1 MSDLQ
6 GSKAFR
12 LASLKELEILDT
24 PQDREFDA
32 LVKAAACVCGTSM
45 SLISLIDNERQWF
58 KARKGLEDVT
68 ETSCEV
74 AFCAHTIKQDGIFEI
89 NDATTDPRFV
99 ANPLVTGSPNIRFYA
114 GATLRLS
121 NGARIGTLCVIDKDP
136 KQLTDQQR
144 DILQHL
150 STAVVQMLEARRMTR
165 DLATSEKQFRAL
177 GAAAPLGVYRTNA
190 HGACICT
197 NEQWQAI
204 FDLRPSEAMGHGWS
218 ATLHPDDKESV
229 FKQWHDTAKSH
240 NGLDM
245 EFRIQ
250 HSDNEVKVVRT
261 ISRPFIN
268 DIGEV
273 SDHVGSVEDITV
285 RVNMQQILIKEQRR
299 LQSIIEGTG
308 TGTWE
313 WNIQT
318 GETRFNDLWANMVG
332 LTLDQVQPSTI
343 QTWDE
348 LVHPEDTEASD
359 ALLNQHLQGNSEV
372 YDCELRLHH
381 RQGHW
386 IWVHLRGRV
395 LTHQGNGKPEWM
407 FGTQLDITARKEQ
420 EQALL
425 KSEWLLAETGE
436 LANVGG
442 WELDLT
448 SNIVHWTTQTCRI
461 HGMPEN
467 YKPQLEEAIGF
478 YTPEARPAI
487 KNVIQQAINEGRPW
501 DIELPLMQKGGDT
514 IWVRS
519 VGHVEYDHGTPKR
532 LIGAL
537 QNITD
542 RVLQRQALE
551 NAHERIN
558 VATESGKIGVWEW
571 DIDNGELTWTSQM
584 YSLYGLTPDSN
595 ITNHDLWAK
604 HIHPDDRV
612 SAMQTLKQATGASI
626 GGLDLEFRAIWPD
639 GSVHFIQASSNITR
653 KTDGTVDRMIG
664 VNWDVTPLRTLS
676 NQLAEQHELLQV
688 TLQSIGDAVITT
700 NPSGHV
706 TWMNPAS
713 ESLTGWLSEKAIGIP
728 LNQVFNIIEEETR
741 RPAKNPLQTC
751 LGHIKKEENKGKTI
765 LVSRH
770 GTEFGIE
777 ESAAPIKSKEGI
789 LLGLVLVFHDVTEQ
803 RRLTREMNYR
813 ATHDALTG
821 LTNRSE
827 FETHLKSS
835 LYKAIDENREHA
847 LMYIDL
853 DQFKLINDACG
864 HSQGDLLLVQIAKL
878 LRQTM
883 RPGDTLARLGGDEFG
898 VILQDCST
906 DQARTL
912 AQMLCDRMNEFRF
925 EHEQRRFRI
934 GSSIGLVPLDKR
946 WTDIESVMQ
955 AADTACRTAKE
966 AGRNRVHMWF
976 DTDKAMHARRKDMQW
991 AARLEQALDE
1001 DKFILFAQRIETFAN
1016 GDSGIHAEVLIRL
1029 RDSDGKII
1037 LPNAFLPAAERF
1049 NLATRIDRWVLEH
1062 SLNVL
1067 SGLPD
1072 ISTTEMLCINL
1083 SGQSVSDRVFHN
1095 EAVQLLKNAGSNICQ
1110 RICLEITETAAVT
1123 NIADATAFIV
1133 KVRALGVRIALDDFG
1148 SGASSFGYLKSL
1160 PVDILKIDGQF
1171 ITGVIDD
1178 PLDDVAVRC
1187 FVDISRVMNLKT
1199 VAECVESQSV
1209 LDSLGTIGVD
1219 YTQGFFMHKPEPIEK
1234 VLNCSA
1240 NLLALADP

>member
-1 MSDLQ
+1 MSHARD
-6 GSKAFR
+6 SEKFR
-12 LASLKELEILDT
+12 LATLRKLKVLDT
-24 PQDREFDA
+24 PPEKEFDA
-32 LVKAAACVCGTSM
+32 LVKAAASICGTS
-45 SLISLIDNERQWF
+45 ISLITLVDDDRQWF
-58 KARKGLEDVT
+58 KANVGVTDVL
-68 ETSCEV
+68 ETSRKT
-74 AFCAHTIKQDGIFEI
+74 AFCDYTIEQDGIFEI
-89 NDATTDPRFV
+89 NDAHTDPRFV
-99 ANPLVTGSPNIRFYA
+99 ENPLVTGSPNIRFYA
-114 GATLRLS
+114 GATLRLN
-121 NGARIGTLCVIDKDP
+121 NGARVGALCVMDQEP
-136 KQLTDQQR
+136 KQLTTQQR

-150 STAVVQMLEARRMTR
+150 STAVIEKLEARRKTL
-165 DLATSEKQFRAL
+165 DFATSEAQFLAL
-177 GAAAPLGVYRTNA
+177 SAAAPLGVYRTDA
-190 HGACICT
+190 TGACTYT
-197 NEQWQAI
+197 NEKWQAI
-204 FDLRPSEAMGHGWS
+204 FNLGSSEAMGHGWS

-229 FKQWHDTAKSH
+229 IKQWNVAAISQTAFE
-240 NGLDM
+240 M
-245 EFRIQ
+245 EFRVQ
-250 HSDNEVKVVRT
+250 HHDNKVKFVRA
-261 ISRPFIN
+261 ISSPIIN
-268 DIGEV
+268 EDGEV
-273 SDHVGSVEDITV
+273 SGHVGSVEDISV

-318 GETRFNDLWANMVG
+318 GEMRFNDLWANMVG
-332 LTLDQVQPSTI
+332 LSLDQVQPSTI
-343 QTWDE
+343 QTWNDI
-348 LVHPEDTEASD
+348 VNPEDTEASN
-359 ALLNQHLQGNSEV
+359 ALLDQHLQGHSEV
-372 YDCELRLHH
+372 YDCELRLRH
-381 RQGHW
+381 RLGHW

-436 LANVGG
+436 LADVGA

-448 SNIVHWTTQTCRI
+448 SNLFHWTTQTCRI
-461 HGMPEN
+461 HGVPEN
-467 YKPQLEEAIGF
+467 YRPQLEEAISF

-487 KNVIQQAINEGRPW
+487 EKVIKQAIDEGRPW
-501 DIELPLMQKGGDT
+501 DIELPLVKRCGDT

-519 VGHVEYDHGTPKR
+519 VGHVEYDTGMPKR
-532 LIGAL
+532 IIGAL
-537 QNITD
+537 QNVTE
-542 RVLQRQALE
+542 RVLQRQELE
-551 NAHERIN
+551 HAHERIN

-571 DIDNGELTWTSQM
+571 DINSEKLTWTPQM
-584 YSLYGLTPDSN
+584 YSLYGLTADSK
-595 ITNHDLWAK
+595 ITNHDQWAK
-604 HIHPDDRV
+604 HIHPDDRA
-612 SAMQTLKQATGASI
+612 SAMQTLQQAKRTSSGALVI
-626 GGLDLEFRAIWPD
+626 EFRSIWPD
-639 GSVHFIQASSNITR
+639 GSVRYIQSSSSITR
-653 KTDGTVDRMIG
+653 KTDGTTDRVIG
-664 VNWDVTPLRTLS
+664 VNWDVTPLRALS

-700 NPSGHV
+700 NSSGHV

-713 ESLTGWLSEKAIGIP
+713 ESLTGWLSEEASGVP
-728 LNQVFNIIEEETR
+728 LNQVFNIIEEDTR

-751 LGHIKKEENKGKTI
+751 LGYRNKTEPKGKTVLI
-765 LVSRH
+765 SRH

-777 ESAAPIKSKEGI
+777 DSAAPIRSKEGT
-789 LLGLVLVFHDVTEQ
+789 LLGIVLVFHDVTEQ

-813 ATHDALTG
+813 ATHDTLTG
-821 LTNRSE
+821 LVNRSE

-835 LYKAIDENREHA
+835 LHTAIDQNREHA

-864 HSQGDLLLVQIAKL
+864 HSQGDLLLVQIGKL

-883 RPGDTLARLGGDEFG
+883 RSGDTLARLGGDEFG

-906 DQARTL
+906 DQARCL
-912 AQMLCDRMNEFRF
+912 AQVVCDNMNEFRF
-925 EHEQRRFRI
+925 EHKQRRFRI
-934 GSSIGLVPLDKR
+934 GTSIGLVSLDNR
-946 WTDIESVMQ
+946 WSDIESVMQ

-966 AGRNRVHMWF
+966 AGRNRVHVWF

-991 AARLEQALDE
+991 ATRLEQALDE

-1016 GDSGIHAEVLIRL
+1016 SKSGIHAEVLIRL
-1029 RDSDGKII
+1029 RDTDGEII

-1062 SLNVL
+1062 SLNIL
-1067 SGLPD
+1067 STLTD
-1072 ISTTEMLCINL
+1072 ITTTEMLCINL

-1095 EAVQLLKNAGSNICQ
+1095 DAVQLLKNAGSDICQ
-1110 RICLEITETAAVT
+1110 RVCLEITETAAVT
-1123 NIADATAFIV
+1123 NIADATTFIE

-1178 PLDDVAVRC
+1178 PLDNVAVRC

-1209 LDSLGTIGVD
+1209 LDSLGAIGID

-1234 VLNCSA
+1234 VLNSSVRSRDTEI
-1240 NLLALADP
+1240 L